1 MDYGVYIGHYIYMQC
16 VWTLKAENVWK
27 LYLTCKQGSHI
38 SQ

>member
-1 MDYGVYIGHYIYMQC
+1 MDYGVYIGYFFYMQC

-27 LYLTCKQGSHI
+27 LYFTCKRGSYI